1 MPLQKKDFTL
11 IPVSDVTTPRNGQVV
26 MTDRWWIVAVENG
39 IKHVIGYRGR
49 GFKSLSP
56 QCHTTRAILDLRKDL
71 YPAPDGTFSVEF
83 LPVAYW
89 ERGYFDGE

>member
-11 IPVSDVTTPRNGQVV
+11 IPVSEVTTPRNGQVV
-26 MTDRWWIVAVENG
+26 MLDRWWVVVVEDG

-49 GFKSLSP
+49 GFKSLAP
-56 QCHTTRAILDLRKDL
+56 QCHNSQAMANCWKP
-71 YPAPDGTFSVEF
+71 YPAPEGAFSAEF

-89 ERGYFDGE
+89 ERGYFHGE